1 MASLREAVKDF
12 QDELRGGMA
21 WVIFW
26 REGRSWQSDYL
37 YLELGNDT
45 IPYDDMGK
53 VQQIC
58 RLDPNAVALNGYYCG
73 HLAEDM
79 RLAELPPGCV
89 GIMKTALIHLPDLLS
104 STTGQSHRKKLKRR
118 GR

>member
-37 YLELGNDT
+37 YLELGSDT
-45 IPYDDMGK
+45 IPYDDMEK
-53 VQQIC
+53 VRQIC

-79 RLAELPPGCV
+79 RIDELTAGERWHYENGFHTLAGCMERHD
-89 GIMKTALIHLPDLLS
+89 GAIP
-104 STTGQSHRKKLKRR
+104 Q
-118 GR
+118 